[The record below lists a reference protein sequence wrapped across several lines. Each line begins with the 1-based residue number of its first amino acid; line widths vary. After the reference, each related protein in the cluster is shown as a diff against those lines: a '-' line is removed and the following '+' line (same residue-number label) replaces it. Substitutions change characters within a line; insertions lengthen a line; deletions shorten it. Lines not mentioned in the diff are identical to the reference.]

1 MNKSRLRI
9 LLVEDDKI
17 EVVKLK
23 RSIPKEFNNYSFA
36 FAVNGRE
43 AFSKIG
49 EETPDLI
56 ILDLNMPD
64 TNGIEFL
71 TILKENEDLKNIPVM
86 ILTTSDNDRDIFEC
100 YKLGI
105 AGYIIKPLKYEDYQL
120 KIQAIINYWSHNEFL
135 KL

>member
-1 MNKSRLRI
+1 MNKSRLKI

-17 EVVKLK
+17 EVIKLK
-23 RSIPKEFNNYSFA
+23 RSIPKDFDNYTFA
-36 FAVNGRE
+36 FASNGKE
-43 AFSKIG
+43 AFSKID
-49 EETPDLI
+49 EEIPDLI

-71 TILKENEDLKNIPVM
+71 TIIKANEDLKHIPVI
-86 ILTTSDNDRDIFEC
+86 ILTTSDNDKDISEC

-105 AGYIIKPLKYEDYQL
+105 AGYVIKPLKYEDYEL